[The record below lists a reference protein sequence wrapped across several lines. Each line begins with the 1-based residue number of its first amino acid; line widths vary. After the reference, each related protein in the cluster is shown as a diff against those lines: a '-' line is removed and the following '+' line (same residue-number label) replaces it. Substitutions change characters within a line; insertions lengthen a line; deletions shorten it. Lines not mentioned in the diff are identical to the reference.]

1 MMNEVKNK
9 LTDIVTTFPPV
20 GDDWEYE
27 IPVGYIP
34 SEGKIL
40 VCLENDIDDVCF
52 EHPDVEFAFLECS
65 ATGKGSVSKE
75 DIVNCLYE
83 QAETYKRICTEEE

>member
-1 MMNEVKNK
+1 MMKNVKEK
-9 LTDIVTTFPPV
+9 LTNIVTTFPPV
-20 GDDWEYE
+20 GTDWEYE

-34 SEGKIL
+34 SRREIL
-40 VCLENDIDDVCF
+40 VCLEDDIDDVCS
-52 EHPDVEFAFLECS
+52 EHPDVEFAFLQCS
-65 ATGKGSVSKE
+65 ATGEGSVSEE